1 MLGLTAVMAGVIA
14 ITVTA
19 IGVTIIAA
27 TGAKTFSA
35 A

>member
-1 MLGLTAVMAGVIA
+1 MAGVIA

-19 IGVTIIAA
+19 IGGIIIAVT